1 MIPEGLTGPAD
12 WKDKDFTFVFEFKD
26 KDGKPL
32 AGGNLTH
39 ACSAPTGVQHGN
51 DFKIASGGTHTL
63 KHGEVMRVYG
73 LPDGATYT
81 VSEPVEQMPEGFT
94 QTLPLDEAG
103 KPTTATG
110 AIKLGDTS
118 RVLFENTYT
127 PAPAILDPATPA
139 GEEGVRRRRRQACV
153 GSRVQRE
160 AGVQLRAGRRSGHA
174 DA

>member
-1 MIPEGLTGPAD
+1 MFGAD
-12 WKDKDFTFVFEFKD
+12 D
-26 KDGKPL
+26 
-32 AGGNLTH
+32 
-39 ACSAPTGVQHGN
+39 VQHGD

-103 KPTTATG
+103 KPTTAAG
-110 AIKLGDTS
+110 ATELGDTS

-127 PAPAILDPATPA
+127 PAPAVLDPATWQIKK
-139 GEEGVRRRRRQACV
+139 GVRRRPGHVRV
-153 GSRVQRE
+153 GSQVQRE
-160 AGVQLRAGRRSGHA
+160 SGVHLRAGLPTRARRCLMARLSMRITA
-174 DA
+174 SSRPS